1 MLPTEVDG
9 ALMNTSTDFSCDAN
23 EFSSKRVLVTGGT
36 QGAGKAIAERFRESG
51 ATIIV
56 TARSKPDQAP
66 EHFIAADLSTRQGT
80 DKVISEVLDR
90 FAGVDILVNNVGGS
104 SAPSGGFIT
113 VTDEL
118 WQEAFNEKLFP
129 AVRLDRGLLPSMI
142 ASGSGVIIH
151 ISSIQR
157 KLPLYDS
164 TLAYAAAKAALTN
177 YSKALSNEVSSK
189 GIRVVTVSPGFIETD
204 AATRMI
210 QRMADKDRSDY
221 ATARQ
226 KLMEMLGGIPLGR
239 PNQPEE
245 VAELVAF
252 LASARAS
259 SITGAE
265 YVIDG
270 GTIPTI

>member
-1 MLPTEVDG
+1 
-9 ALMNTSTDFSCDAN
+9 MNTPTDFSSDAN
-23 EFSSKRVLVTGGT
+23 EFSGKRVLVTGGT
-36 QGAGKAIAERFRESG
+36 QGAGKAIAERFRQGG
-51 ATIIV
+51 ATLIV
-56 TARSKPDQAP
+56 AARSAPERPP
-66 EHFIAADLSTRQGT
+66 EHFIAADLSTPEGT
-80 DKVISEVLDR
+80 GKVIREVLDR
-90 FAGVDILVNNVGGS
+90 FSGVDILVNNVGGS

-113 VTDEL
+113 VTDDL
-118 WQEAFNEKLFP
+118 WQQAFSENLFP

-177 YSKALSNEVSSK
+177 YSKALSNEVSPK

-204 AATRMI
+204 AATRMVRRI
-210 QRMADKDRSDY
+210 ADKDRSDY
-221 ATARQ
+221 ATARE

-252 LASARAS
+252 LASGRAS

-270 GTIPTI
+270 GTIPTV